1 MLVNDDGDHAVRAR
15 GRHFVSLS
23 IPSLPTSRK
32 LSISEGM
39 ASKFTP
45 PPVQPLEN
53 NAMLQKLHDMING
66 QTPYGA
72 VNSQLAENIWK
83 ALAPN
88 GYDGAAGTVVPEA
101 GGTLLPVHIQVV
113 HLPAVKSFMA
123 GASGADAVALL
134 ARYEKRFPHTRTLL
148 IAKSYDED
156 DDNEDT
162 RPAVGVATEHDKMDV
177 TPCARGRSRSPHREP
192 HMESR
197 QHFVDVSNW
206 FSFDAKF
213 TEVTLCLS
221 DKAVTKKIAWTTTEV
236 LNMQP

>member
-1 MLVNDDGDHAVRAR
+1 MTATTTMTTTPPMLVNDDRDHAVKAQ
-15 GRHFVSLS
+15 GRHSVS
-23 IPSLPTSRK
+23 IPIPLFPTSRK
-32 LSISEGM
+32 LSISAGM

-45 PPVQPLEN
+45 PPGQPLEH
-53 NAMLQKLHDMING
+53 NAMPQKLHDMING

-88 GYDGAAGTVVPEA
+88 GYDGAAGTLVSEA

-113 HLPAVKSFMA
+113 HLPAVKSFMP

-213 TEVTLCLS
+213 T
-221 DKAVTKKIAWTTTEV
+221 DAKHARFRI
-236 LNMQP
+236 